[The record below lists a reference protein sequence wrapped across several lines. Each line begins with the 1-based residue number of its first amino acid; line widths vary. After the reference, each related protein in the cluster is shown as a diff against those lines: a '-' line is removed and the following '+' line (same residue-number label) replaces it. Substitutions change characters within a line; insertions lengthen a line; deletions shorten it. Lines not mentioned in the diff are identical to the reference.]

1 MIQHIQTQ
9 IFETAF
15 GFVHSAWFNKGLAA
29 LTLPQESLN
38 EAICVMERK
47 LSGWKDWKDWKDWN
61 TSLVPDVPAEEIDE
75 LLPRFRSLLLDYY
88 NGLPVKFDIPVD
100 LSWCTPFQFRVLN
113 AIRAIPY
120 GSTLSYRQVG
130 IAAGYPKAAR
140 AVGNAAGSNLTP
152 VVIPCHRVIM
162 HNGKPGGFSDRI
174 DFKKLLLDLESANV

>member
-1 MIQHIQTQ
+1 MIQHIHTQ
-9 IFETAF
+9 VFETSF
-15 GFVHSAWFNKGLAA
+15 GFVHSAWFSKGLAA
-29 LTLPQESLN
+29 LTLPQESLS
-38 EAICVMERK
+38 EAIYVMERK
-47 LSGWKDWKDWKDWN
+47 LSSWKDRN
-61 TSLVPDVPAEEIDE
+61 AFFVPDVPAEELDE
-75 LLPRFRSLLLDYY
+75 MLPHFKRLLLDYY
-88 NGLPVKFDIPVD
+88 NGLPVEFDIPVD

-120 GSTLSYRQVG
+120 GQTHSYMQVG
-130 IAAGYPKAAR
+130 LAAGNPKAAR

>member
-1 MIQHIQTQ
+1 MIQLIQTQ

-47 LSGWKDWKDWKDWN
+47 LAGWKDRN
-61 TSLVPDVPAEEIDE
+61 AFSAPDMPAEELDE
-75 LLPRFRSLLLDYY
+75 LLPCFRSLLLDYY
-88 NGLPVKFDIPVD
+88 NGLPVNFNIPVD
-100 LSWCTPFQFRVLN
+100 LSWCTPFQLHVMT
-113 AIRAIPY
+113 AIRTIPY
-120 GSTLSYRQVG
+120 GSTLSYKQIG
-130 IAAGYPKAAR
+130 INAGYPKAAR

-162 HNGKPGGFSDRI
+162 YNGNMGGFSDKT

>member
-1 MIQHIQTQ
+1 MIQHIHTQ

-15 GFVHSAWFNKGLAA
+15 GWVISAWFNKGLAA
-29 LTLPQESLN
+29 LTLPQKSPG
-38 EAICVMERK
+38 EAIHGMERR
-47 LSGWKDWKDWKDWN
+47 LSNWRKDRN
-61 TSLVPDVPAEEIDE
+61 AYFVQDVPAVELDE
-75 LLPRFRSLLLDYY
+75 LLLHFQSLLLDYY
-88 NGLPVKFDIPVD
+88 NRLPVNFNIPVD

-120 GSTLSYRQVG
+120 GQTLSYKQVG
-130 IAAGYPKAAR
+130 LAAGYPKAAR

-162 HNGKPGGFSDRI
+162 HNGKMGGFSDKI